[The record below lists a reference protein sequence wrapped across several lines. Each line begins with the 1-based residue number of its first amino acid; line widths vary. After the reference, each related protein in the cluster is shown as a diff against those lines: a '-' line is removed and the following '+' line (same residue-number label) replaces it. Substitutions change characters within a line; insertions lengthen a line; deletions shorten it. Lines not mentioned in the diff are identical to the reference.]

1 MFEASQISQI
11 LDSLKSSFGFQGQIE
26 ITMEAN
32 PEGLD
37 HLKLEELKSAG
48 VNRISLGVQSF
59 DQQVLDVLDRV
70 HSRDKVIAAVIKARE
85 LGLRVSV
92 DLIYGAPGE
101 SLESWRSTLEQA
113 LTLGV
118 EHVSAYSLIVEDGTA
133 IARKIA
139 RGELAEVDEDLN
151 ADKYLLTEELLGR
164 AALENYEVS
173 NWGNPSLHNQ
183 AYWQSQD
190 WWGYGPGAHSHI
202 SGARFWNQKHPATYT
217 AALDAGSPAA
227 GFEYLDPRTQLEEQL
242 LLMLRTSQGVARSL
256 CSELGVPA
264 ELVANAIANGL
275 LELTANDYIK
285 ATLAGRLLVDGLVLD
300 FLSKSKP

>member
-1 MFEASQISQI
+1 MFEAIQISQI
-11 LDSLKSSFGFQGQIE
+11 IDSLRASFGLSDDIE
-26 ITMEAN
+26 ITLEAN

-37 HLKLEELKSAG
+37 YLKLEELRTAG

-70 HSRDKVIAAVIKARE
+70 HSRDKVIAAVTKARE
-85 LGLRVSV
+85 LGFRVSI

-113 LTLGV
+113 IELGV

-139 RGELAEVDEDLN
+139 RGELVEVDEDLN
-151 ADKYLLTEELLGR
+151 ADKYLLTEELLGQ
-164 AALENYEVS
+164 AGLLNYEVS

-217 AALDAGSPAA
+217 AALAKGSPAA
-227 GFEYLDPRTQLEEQL
+227 GFEYLDPRTL
-242 LLMLRTSQGVARSL
+242 SL
-256 CSELGVPA
+256 
-264 ELVANAIANGL
+264 IH
-275 LELTANDYIK
+275 I
-285 ATLAGRLLVDGLVLD
+285 
-300 FLSKSKP
+300 